1 MNLEVRRRESGLM
14 NGLVS
19 VIIPNFNYGAFVE
32 KAVVSVLEQDYEKI
46 EIIVVDDGSTDNSI
60 EVLRKFGDR
69 IRLIESSNM
78 GAPTARNIG
87 ILASRGSYIA
97 FLDSDDFWYESK
109 ITRQIDVM
117 LRTNTELNFCH
128 MEFTDNKQLIE
139 YQQEIEQS
147 YDYRE
152 FFINNPGVT
161 PFIPSCTIM
170 TRSLL
175 AKTGLWDTALQ
186 SPAEDFDLFRR
197 CARHTL
203 FSKTQETLVVHRE
216 HENSLTATNSIE
228 KYFLDNKLAM
238 LKAYVD
244 DLPRYSFFKR
254 RISFIKLHI
263 MFTKAYIIR
272 KSFLKGILT
281 LLRSFF
287 PVMF

>member
-1 MNLEVRRRESGLM
+1 M

-19 VIIPNFNYGAFVE
+19 VVIPNFNYGAFVE
-32 KAVVSVLEQDYEKI
+32 KAVFSVLEQDYEKV
-46 EIIVVDDGSTDNSI
+46 EIIVVDDGSTDNSV

-97 FLDSDDFWYESK
+97 FLDSDDYWYESK
-109 ITRQIDVM
+109 ITKQIDVM

-128 MEFTDNKQLIE
+128 MEFTDNQQPSK
-139 YQQEIEQS
+139 YRQEIEES
-147 YDYRE
+147 FDYRE
-152 FFINNPGVT
+152 FYINNPGVT

-170 TRSLL
+170 TRGLL
-175 AKTGLWDTALQ
+175 AKTGLWDTGLQ

-216 HENSLTATNSIE
+216 HENSLTASNSIE

-238 LKAYVD
+238 LKVYVD
-244 DLPRYSFFKR
+244 DLSRYNVFKR

-263 MFTKAYIIR
+263 MFAKAYFIR
-272 KSFLKGILT
+272 KSILKGIAT